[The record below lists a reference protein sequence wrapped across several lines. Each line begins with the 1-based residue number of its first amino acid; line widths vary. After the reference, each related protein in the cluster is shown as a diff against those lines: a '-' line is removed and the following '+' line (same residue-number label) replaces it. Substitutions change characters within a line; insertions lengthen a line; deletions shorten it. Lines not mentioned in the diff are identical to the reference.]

1 MKPENEEKQSKSA
14 ENRPETRRARKP
26 YHTPHLTVYGSL
38 KDLTMNVGNGAVDFP
53 MGSHIA
59 G

>member
-1 MKPENEEKQSKSA
+1 MKSEHEERSIDRLEA
-14 ENRPETRRARKP
+14 RPEPRKQ

-38 KDLTMNVGNGAVDFP
+38 KELTKNVGNGAVDFP